1 MKESLKVQKDDADA
15 REKELKT
22 VLERICEIKK
32 DKAELQL
39 MIDEQEKEAASLKR
53 RVAEANRLRNEN
65 EDLLSQ
71 VQEMKCLLD
80 EAKAVATSGQCNCKI
95 TGTKVKLKTAKKK
108 SSLGHHGAFLKQSIK
123 VMSNV
128 FENFSKDGWED
139 VSESRYG
146 SH

>member
-1 MKESLKVQKDDADA
+1 MKESLKVQKEDGDTRK
-15 REKELKT
+15 RELETLLK
-22 VLERICEIKK
+22 RICEIKK
-32 DKAELQL
+32 EKAELQSV
-39 MIDEQEKEAASLKR
+39 IDEKEKEAASLKR
-53 RVAEANRLRNEN
+53 QVTESNRLRNES

-71 VQEMKCLLD
+71 VQEQKCLPD
-80 EAKAVATSGQCNCKI
+80 KAKAVAISGQCNCKI

-108 SSLGHHGAFLKQSIK
+108 SSLGHHGALLKQSIK

>member
-1 MKESLKVQKDDADA
+1 MKGQ
-15 REKELKT
+15 
-22 VLERICEIKK
+22 
-32 DKAELQL
+32 
-39 MIDEQEKEAASLKR
+39 
-53 RVAEANRLRNEN
+53 VAEANRLRNEN

-71 VQEMKCLLD
+71 VQELKCLLG
-80 EAKAVATSGQCNCKI
+80 EAKAVATFGQCNCKI

-139 VSESRYG
+139 VSESRYS

>member
-1 MKESLKVQKDDADA
+1 MKASLEVQKEDADT
-15 REKELKT
+15 RERELEALLK
-22 VLERICEIKK
+22 RICEIKK

-39 MIDEQEKEAASLKR
+39 VIDEQEKEAASLKR
-53 RVAEANRLRNEN
+53 QVAEANRLRNEN

-71 VQEMKCLLD
+71 VQELKCLLD
-80 EAKAVATSGQCNCKI
+80 EAKAVATSGQCNCRI

-123 VMSNV
+123 VVSNV

>member
-1 MKESLKVQKDDADA
+1 MQKDDADA
-15 REKELKT
+15 RERELKM

-53 RVAEANRLRNEN
+53 QVAEANRLRNEN

-108 SSLGHHGAFLKQSIK
+108 SSLGQHGAFLKQSIK

>member
-1 MKESLKVQKDDADA
+1 MQTQEKESWKHYLRGFVKKK
-15 REKELKT
+15 EK
-22 VLERICEIKK
+22 
-32 DKAELQL
+32 KAELQL
-39 MIDEQEKEAASLKR
+39 VIDEKEKEAASLKR
-53 RVAEANRLRNEN
+53 QVTEANRLRNES

-71 VQEMKCLLD
+71 VQEQKCLPD
-80 EAKAVATSGQCNCKI
+80 KAKAVAISGQCNCKI

-128 FENFSKDGWED
+128 FENLSKDGWED
-139 VSESRYG
+139 MSESRYS

>member
-1 MKESLKVQKDDADA
+1 MKESLKVQKEDADTRK
-15 REKELKT
+15 RELETLLK
-22 VLERICEIKK
+22 RICEIKK
-32 DKAELQL
+32 EKAELQL
-39 MIDEQEKEAASLKR
+39 VIDEKEKEAASLKR
-53 RVAEANRLRNEN
+53 QVTEANRLRNES

-71 VQEMKCLLD
+71 VLEQKCLLD
-80 EAKAVATSGQCNCKI
+80 KAKAMAISEQCNCKI

>member
-1 MKESLKVQKDDADA
+1 MKESLKVQREDADT
-15 REKELKT
+15 RKRKLETLLKRISEEK
-22 VLERICEIKK
+22 RG
-32 DKAELQL
+32 KAELQL
-39 MIDEQEKEAASLKR
+39 VIDEKKKEAASLKR
-53 RVAEANRLRNEN
+53 QVTEANRLRNES

-71 VQEMKCLLD
+71 VQEQKCLPD
-80 EAKAVATSGQCNCKI
+80 KAKAVAISGQCNCKI

-128 FENFSKDGWED
+128 FENLSKDSWED

>member
-1 MKESLKVQKDDADA
+1 MRKDDADA

-53 RVAEANRLRNEN
+53 QVAEANRLRNEN